1 MDLSLMFSVVGFRF
15 NLVSQTKKKNQA
27 FKQLLISE
35 WLVEKKKIVS
45 FSLFSK
51 ESVIFETMF
60 NDIVKV
66 DKTEK
71 K

>member
-1 MDLSLMFSVVGFRF
+1 MFSVVGFRF

>member
-1 MDLSLMFSVVGFRF
+1 M
-15 NLVSQTKKKNQA
+15 
-27 FKQLLISE
+27 SE